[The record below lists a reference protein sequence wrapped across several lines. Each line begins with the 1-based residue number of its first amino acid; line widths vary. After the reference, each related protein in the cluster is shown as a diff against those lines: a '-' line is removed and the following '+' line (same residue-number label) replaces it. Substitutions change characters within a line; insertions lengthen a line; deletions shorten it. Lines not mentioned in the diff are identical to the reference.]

1 MAAGRVGRR
10 PSPRSDNSPRT
21 AGERVSGRLGERGV
35 SPVRLER
42 LAGRET
48 PSSGKSKKA
57 SVRTSLAT
65 REKAVAGVTLEG
77 ALRHGSDGEG
87 IADADHLSRDSG
99 GAALEVDDLLRGVDE
114 APLAACEG
122 GEEGRPLCGGAEAGR
137 TEGDEAFVWGS

>member
-1 MAAGRVGRR
+1 M
-10 PSPRSDNSPRT
+10 
-21 AGERVSGRLGERGV
+21 
-35 SPVRLER
+35 
-42 LAGRET
+42 
-48 PSSGKSKKA
+48 
-57 SVRTSLAT
+57 RTSLAT

-77 ALRHGSDGEG
+77 ALRHGSNGQG

-137 TEGDEAFVWGS
+137 TEGDEAFALGS